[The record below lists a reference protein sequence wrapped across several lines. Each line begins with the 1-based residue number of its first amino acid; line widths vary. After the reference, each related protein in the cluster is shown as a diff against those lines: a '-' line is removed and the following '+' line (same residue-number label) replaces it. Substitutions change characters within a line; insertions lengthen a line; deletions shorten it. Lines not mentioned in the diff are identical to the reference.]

1 MLNNVIINTSL
12 TNIVSG
18 TNTERQVSVGLYFC
32 NFVNSGDFITIHAI
46 KSGELPSDA
55 NTIIKDLEFTGKET
69 FQFPNEKFI
78 LNYGEKISASGV
90 YGGRVS
96 ATATFIE
103 L

>member
-1 MLNNVIINTSL
+1 MLNSVTIGTGL
-12 TNIVSG
+12 TDIVSG
-18 TNTERQVSVGLYFC
+18 TNAEKQVSVGLYFC
-32 NFVNSGDFITIHAI
+32 NFVTSGDFITIHAI
-46 KSGELPSDA
+46 KSGQSPSNT
-55 NTIIKDLEFTGKET
+55 NTILKDLEFTGKET

-78 LNYGEKISASGV
+78 LDYGEKISASGT